1 MERKLGFSQNEN
13 RISKKP
19 RGVSC
24 TKEYI
29 HLIRSGAKTIEGRC
43 AAPIYTKIKAGDM
56 VRFFYRSNASDDVVC
71 EVTRVSKYRTFK
83 DMLIAEGV
91 TNCVPTTSSIEKALQ
106 IYQSFPKFREKE
118 LEYGVLAF
126 QLKLETN

>member
-1 MERKLGFSQNEN
+1 METKNG
-13 RISKKP
+13 KKP

-56 VRFFYRSNASDDVVC
+56 VRFFYRTNVRDDVVC
-71 EVTRVSKYRTFK
+71 EVIRVSKYQTFK
-83 DMLIAEGV
+83 DMLMAEGV
-91 TNCVPTTSSIEKALQ
+91 ANCVPTTTSLEKALQ
-106 IYQSFPKFREKE
+106 IYHSFPKFREKE

-126 QLKLETN
+126 QLKIESN

>member
-1 MERKLGFSQNEN
+1 MEKKL
-13 RISKKP
+13 KP

-29 HLIRSGAKTIEGRC
+29 HLIRSGAKTVEGRC
-43 AAPIYTKIKAGDM
+43 AVPLYTKIKAGDV
-56 VRFFYRSNASDDVVC
+56 VRFFYRAKASDDVVC
-71 EVTRVSKYRTFK
+71 EVTRVNKYKTFK

-91 TNCVPTTSSIEKALQ
+91 ANCVPTTTSLEKALQ
-106 IYQSFPKFREKE
+106 VYRSFPKFREKE

-126 QLKLETN
+126 QLKLGTS